1 MFWIDRS
8 KLTAKQYMNGW
19 LIFFG
24 VVSIL
29 VVMIPLRLI
38 VYKSLGDNVIQNAV
52 LDLKNTTDQITTMTD
67 WCDERHRHIFGA
79 AETYFKLKGGIT
91 VTSETE
97 NTKGGEVE
105 VWETGSEVINNNV
118 GMLQTWADIVPG
130 NVMSIYQKTPAG
142 YIVIATTIQQNGE
155 YMTGDRLADN
165 RIIEKVEKNEIFYDY
180 TTIGSEA
187 IIVSVKP
194 LYINGEFKGL
204 LLTGRSKN
212 TIQGNN
218 EAMESAKIL
227 SNGFQLWT
235 KDPNFCIV
243 MPAGREKEWQKM
255 PDDVYREMTQHK
267 DGKTYH
273 TEFTYMDTDYDMVY
287 MYHNKVFSYVQFV
300 FPASDKYTNASYI
313 LTPIAVAVLL
323 LILLLMIITNRFI
336 NRVLWHVGG
345 EPKFVKVI
353 VDTLA
358 SGDMTGISK
367 TDVDKSTGILKSV
380 YTMVENLK
388 LVLKEIYEGA
398 NRLQNSSAE
407 ITRTT
412 QTLSENANQQA
423 SNADSI
429 VQSVAE
435 ITEEVVQNA
444 ELSVQAKKITQKVTA
459 DVNEIKQ
466 AQDLSF
472 NAVKVISEKIN
483 IINDIAFQT
492 NILALNA
499 AVEAARAGEH
509 GKGFAVVASEIRK
522 LAEKSKNSANDII
535 DGAQKSVNATAKSTQ
550 LINNILPDI
559 NECVSLIERVESS
572 AGDQKSTVQMIDL
585 SVKQLNNAIQGN
597 ASASEELAGSAQ
609 ELNSEAENF
618 RNSTNVFKF

>member
-1 MFWIDRS
+1 
-8 KLTAKQYMNGW
+8 
-19 LIFFG
+19 
-24 VVSIL
+24 
-29 VVMIPLRLI
+29 
-38 VYKSLGDNVIQNAV
+38 
-52 LDLKNTTDQITTMTD
+52 
-67 WCDERHRHIFGA
+67 
-79 AETYFKLKGGIT
+79 
-91 VTSETE
+91 
-97 NTKGGEVE
+97 
-105 VWETGSEVINNNV
+105 
-118 GMLQTWADIVPG
+118 
-130 NVMSIYQKTPAG
+130 
-142 YIVIATTIQQNGE
+142 
-155 YMTGDRLADN
+155 
-165 RIIEKVEKNEIFYDY
+165 
-180 TTIGSEA
+180 
-187 IIVSVKP
+187 
-194 LYINGEFKGL
+194 
-204 LLTGRSKN
+204 
-212 TIQGNN
+212 
-218 EAMESAKIL
+218 
-227 SNGFQLWT
+227 
-235 KDPNFCIV
+235 
-243 MPAGREKEWQKM
+243 M

-287 MYHNKVFSYVQFV
+287 MYHNKVSSYVQFV
-300 FPASDKYTNASYI
+300 FPASDKYTNASHI